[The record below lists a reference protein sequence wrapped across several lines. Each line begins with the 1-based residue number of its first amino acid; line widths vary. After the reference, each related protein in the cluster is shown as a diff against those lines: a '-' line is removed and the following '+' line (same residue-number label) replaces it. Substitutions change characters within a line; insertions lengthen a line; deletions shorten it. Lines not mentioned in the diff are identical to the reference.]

1 MPKTHLKKFYQ
12 EQEGQEQINK
22 IDVKQEMRQN
32 SFSAG
37 KNLLLLQIKYAHAI
51 M

>member
-12 EQEGQEQINK
+12 EQELGTDHEQNNK
-22 IDVKQEMRQN
+22 LRMKEEQN

-37 KNLLLLQIKYAHAI
+37 KNLLLI
-51 M
+51 